1 MGRKDVV
8 PMFTNKKMKLYAI
21 FMSVIFTLCFATPEP
36 AHAGFFDSITSAVSS
51 AVNTVKDTVKKG
63 AEVVTQVAG
72 VAIQAGSSVVEK
84 TKEIMKNA
92 YETAKNTVKT
102 VVSSVFGGAKQA
114 VDTAKDTVKAV
125 GQGAE
130 KAAEVAKGLPDKLTS
145 DINNAID
152 SVKDFISGK
161 KKDFEEYRKMVTE
174 FKENGLDL
182 LGEKK
187 DEVLDAVHPVLAKM
201 KVEAQNALKAGQ
213 TKAAEF
219 TDFLKSTAASS
230 AKGVDLTKDKLAEGI
245 LKNGKNAIVLASA
258 MKEFKSGDG
267 SQSFKNMFS
276 MGGASFEHVGDIGGH
291 AKGDISVHESLT
303 KFDAYLGPRYKA
315 EYNGKFFGDN
325 MSVTAKTDNTLGAW
339 ARGEGNAKW
348 MKDGAVLDAK
358 GKVEVGAGFKSE
370 NEAQITTK
378 LGGGYGTKTSAR
390 AEVMAGAQARANGT
404 AYLGK
409 NGIELSGKAEARC
422 GAWVEGN
429 VNHAV
434 QYKGQDLFGVGAGG
448 GVGAGV
454 GAGVQGGF
462 SFKANKIGFQ
472 NVGFTLGPVKVN
484 ATFYVNP
491 VGMAEMAVDKGKE
504 IAKNVAEKG
513 KEVLDKGKEVL
524 GKLNPFNW

>member
-1 MGRKDVV
+1 
-8 PMFTNKKMKLYAI
+8 MFTNKKLKIYAI
-21 FMSVIFTLCFATPEP
+21 FMSIMFTLCFATPEP
-36 AHAGFFDSITSAVSS
+36 AHAGFWESATSVVSS

-63 AEVVTQVAG
+63 VDAVSTVAG
-72 VAIQAGSSVVEK
+72 VTVNAAKSVVEN
-84 TKEIMKNA
+84 TKEVVKKA
-92 YETAKNTVKT
+92 YETAKTAVKT
-102 VVSSVFGGAKQA
+102 VVSSIFGAGKQA
-114 VDTAKDTVKAV
+114 VDTAANAAKAV

-130 KAAEVAKGLPDKLTS
+130 KAAEVAKGLPDKFTS
-145 DINNAID
+145 EVNNAID
-152 SVKDFISGK
+152 SVKDFIGGK
-161 KKDFEEYRKMVTE
+161 KKDFEEYRQMITE
-174 FKENGLDL
+174 FKEKGIDL
-182 LGEKK
+182 LGDAK
-187 DEVLDAVHPVLAKM
+187 DGAMDAVHPVLAKM
-201 KVEAQNALKAGQ
+201 KVEAKKALDAGKE
-213 TKAAEF
+213 KAADF
-219 TDFLKSTAASS
+219 ADFLKSAA
-230 AKGVDLTKDKLAEGI
+230 AKSGKSVDLTKDILADGI
-245 LKNGKNAIVLASA
+245 LKNGKNSIVLASA

-267 SQSFKNMFS
+267 SQSFKNMFG
-276 MGGASFEHVGDIGGH
+276 MGGASWERTGDIEGH
-291 AKGDISVHESLT
+291 AKGAISAHESLT

-325 MSVTAKTDNTLGAW
+325 VAVKASTDNTLGAW

-358 GKVEVGAGFKSE
+358 GKVEIGAGFKSE

-462 SFKANKIGFQ
+462 SFKANKVGFQ

-504 IAKNVAEKG
+504 VVHNIAEKG
-513 KEVLDKGKEVL
+513 KEALDKGKEVL